1 MALELAVHLDP
12 RRAEGQDVKLVDGQD
27 RGGYGR
33 FDDSGCVDRP
43 VVSLLGGIGHV
54 VGDVVVSH
62 VVVVGIA
69 ELGGASSLSSCCDG
83 HSLVD

>member
-1 MALELAVHLDP
+1 MAVHLDS
-12 RRAEGQDVKLVDGQD
+12 RRAESKDVELVDGQD

-43 VVSLLGGIGHV
+43 VVSLLGGDDVVGHV

-62 VVVVGIA
+62 VVVVGIV